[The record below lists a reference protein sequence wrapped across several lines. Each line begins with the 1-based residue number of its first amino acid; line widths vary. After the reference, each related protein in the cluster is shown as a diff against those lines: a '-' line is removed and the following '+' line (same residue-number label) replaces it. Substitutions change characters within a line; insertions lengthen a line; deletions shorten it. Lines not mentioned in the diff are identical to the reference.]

1 MPTRHGSTDP
11 SLDWAEQ
18 VAPDEAER
26 HARFSETISDIQS
39 RVNARHGPGR
49 AFHRTQVA
57 GLRGT
62 LEVSSRLPRLA
73 AQGLFAQPGSYPTLI
88 RLSNGS
94 ITPMADAMPDIRG
107 FALSVRGV
115 EGPSALGGTTDR
127 QDFLLINHPT
137 FGFRDTRDFAPVVPL
152 AARGQG
158 ALVKGLIAEQ
168 GLLGGAAES
177 ARLVKNLST
186 WFPGF
191 ATATFHSAA
200 PLCWGPYA
208 AKVRLVPQQRGVS
221 MTAALDWHADFR
233 RRLAA
238 DDLRWHLEAQ
248 FFIDE
253 TQTPIE
259 DGRVR
264 WSESASPFLRVAT
277 LTVARQD
284 IDAPAGQV
292 LAEQIEAGRFDPW
305 AGLAD
310 HRPLGEIMRARKV
323 AYLASQQ
330 LRAAG
335 DVPGDTL
342 A

>member
-1 MPTRHGSTDP
+1 MPTQHGSAAST
-11 SLDWAEQ
+11 DWAEK

-26 HARFSETISDIQS
+26 HAQFSATITDIQA
-39 RVNARHGPGR
+39 RVSSRHGPGR

-62 LEVSSRLPRLA
+62 LRVLPGLPPEA
-73 AQGLFAQPGSYPTLI
+73 AQGLFAQPGPHPTLI

-94 ITPMADAMPDIRG
+94 ITPMADPKPDIRG
-107 FALSVRGV
+107 FALSVRGID
-115 EGPSALGGTTDR
+115 GPAALGGITDR

-137 FGFRDTRDFAPVVPL
+137 FGFRDTRDFATVVPL
-152 AARGQG
+152 AARGQA
-158 ALVKGLIAEQ
+158 ALVKGLVAER
-168 GLLGGAAES
+168 GLAGGIVES

-200 PLCWGPYA
+200 PVMWGPYA
-208 AKVRLVPQQRGVS
+208 AKVRLVPEQSGVALK
-221 MTAALDWHADFR
+221 AALDWRADVR

-238 DDLRWHLEAQ
+238 SDLRWALEVQ
-248 FFIDE
+248 FFVDE
-253 TQTPIE
+253 ARTPIE

-264 WSESASPFLRVAT
+264 WPERVAPFHRVAT
-277 LTVARQD
+277 LTVPQGNLDSPEAL
-284 IDAPAGQV
+284 A

-323 AYLASQQ
+323 AYLASQRQ
-330 LRAAG
+330 RAAG
-335 DVPGDTL
+335 DVPDPGL